1 MLIGNSPEN
10 PAIMPVLS
18 RLSCLAFL
26 GASLLLAGCA
36 TEAERQAAEQAQR
49 AADEQECVNLGFEP
63 QTDAFADCLLKL
75 RELRAMERSGGGL
88 GVGLGVGFGF

>member
-1 MLIGNSPEN
+1 MRRVRRRILLDPQ
-10 PAIMPVLS
+10 PS
-18 RLSCLAFL
+18 RVWR
-26 GASLLLAGCA
+26 CA

-49 AADEQECVNLGFEP
+49 AADEQECVDLGFEP
-63 QTDAFADCLLKL
+63 QTEGFADCLLKL